1 VAILVAGI
9 VGLLLNH
16 NVEQVTQ
23 EALSYDVDLEDEGD
37 DLRAAVLDV
46 RHYHRNIFYGGP
58 SGSQIEEFESTYAR
72 LDEEIGELE
81 ALGVR
86 NPYAPQP
93 KEIREMAE
101 EYYAGFRPAIELYE
115 EDRETF
121 IEASDLGLS
130 LVDEM
135 NRASEELDD
144 LGEQQ
149 AEASLARVDQV
160 TQTARVVLLAVIGGL
175 LLAGAAL
182 AYAAV
187 RVINEL
193 RAASKAKT
201 DFLADASHELR
212 TPLTVLR
219 GNAEIGLTLDGSH
232 NHKDILEAIA
242 KESRRM
248 TRMVEDLLFLARSDS
263 ASSPLAGYGACSRAL
278 FPDQAGGASE
288 SPCPRA

>member
-1 VAILVAGI
+1 MRISNVSWPKRTHGRPWRIIIAAVGGLLVAILVAGI

-58 SGSQIEEFESTYAR
+58 SGSQIEEFESTYVR
-72 LDEEIGELE
+72 LDEKIGELE

-160 TQTARVVLLAVIGGL
+160 TQTARVVLLTVIGGCSWQ
-175 LLAGAAL
+175 G
-182 AYAAV
+182 
-187 RVINEL
+187 
-193 RAASKAKT
+193 
-201 DFLADASHELR
+201 
-212 TPLTVLR
+212 
-219 GNAEIGLTLDGSH
+219 
-232 NHKDILEAIA
+232 
-242 KESRRM
+242 RRWP
-248 TRMVEDLLFLARSDS
+248 TRLCAWSTSYGRPRRRRPT
-263 ASSPLAGYGACSRAL
+263 SSPM
-278 FPDQAGGASE
+278 
-288 SPCPRA
+288 PRTS